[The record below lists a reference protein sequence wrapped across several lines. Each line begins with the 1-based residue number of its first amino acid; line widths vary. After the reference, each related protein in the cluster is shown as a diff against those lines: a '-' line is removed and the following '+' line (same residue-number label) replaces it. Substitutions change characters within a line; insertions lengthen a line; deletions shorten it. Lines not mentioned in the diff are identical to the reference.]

1 MLSPN
6 TAPGTKVVCIDAS
19 SSKNFGINVKVA
31 EPYDAAKYLE
41 LYKVYTVT
49 RVNQHYK
56 SKTGFSVELAEIPPR
71 DAGDLGFSTA
81 RFKPAVLPKELTSL
95 LEVVEVKDKEDA

>member
-19 SSKNFGINVKVA
+19 SSKNFGIKGTVG
-31 EPYDAAKYLE
+31 PYDAAKYLE

-49 RVNQHYK
+49 RVNQHDK
-56 SKTGFSVELAEIPPR
+56 AMTGFSVELAEIPPR
-71 DAGDLGFSTA
+71 RSRDLGFSTA